1 MPDRTTTSGPARR
14 RGGPVRA
21 AQPPA
26 ESPHRR
32 KLRLQLGLS
41 ENVSQADLWAAAL
54 AAIRPRATAPRPAPA
69 PAPAPPPPPAP
80 AWTVGNTGQTVEQ
93 LRAEASWEQQTA
105 RLFGLE
111 PGPATR
117 ALAAAGIPTA
127 EEQARSERIAAEQ
140 REIETFHRNAEA
152 HRLADVARIDAAR
165 NARIAAS
172 DAGREAAQRAQERA
186 HWPELP

>member
-1 MPDRTTTSGPARR
+1 MPERIITSGPARR
-14 RGGPVRA
+14 GGGQRRPVRA

-26 ESPHRR
+26 ESANRR
-32 KLRLQLGLS
+32 ALRQRLGLS
-41 ENVSQADLWAAAL
+41 GNVSDADLVAATL
-54 AAIRPRATAPRPAPA
+54 AAIPPRASAPPPAPV
-69 PAPAPPPPPAP
+69 PVPPPAP
-80 AWTVGNTGQTVEQ
+80 APWTVGTTGQTVEQ